1 MVWSCPG
8 NTTEM
13 LINPFTNRVR
23 TSCGAKSNMATAVPS
38 ARVEL
43 AVLVACSFVDVVAF
57 RKVGLA
63 KGRRPVLESPNY
75 VQCREQG
82 LRRNDVGQPLP

>member
-1 MVWSCPG
+1 
-8 NTTEM
+8 
-13 LINPFTNRVR
+13 
-23 TSCGAKSNMATAVPS
+23 MATAVPT

-57 RKVGLA
+57 RKVSLT
-63 KGRRPVLESPNY
+63 KTGRRPVQESQDY

-82 LRRNDVGQPLP
+82 LRRNGVGQPLP

>member
-1 MVWSCPG
+1 
-8 NTTEM
+8 M

-23 TSCGAKSNMATAVPS
+23 TSRGAKSNMATAVPS

-57 RKVGLA
+57 RKVGLTNMS
-63 KGRRPVLESPNY
+63 KK
-75 VQCREQG
+75 
-82 LRRNDVGQPLP
+82 